1 MEGVKKIKELKVV
14 RNEKKYYIDI
24 DKAFRLKSLLPNI
37 LKEDKFNCNDGYIIR
52 SLYFDTI
59 YNNDFLDK
67 ENGLENRR
75 KIRIRTYNL
84 DTETIKLEIKE
95 KKGDLQCKSSLL
107 ISKEVGESLIKGKY
121 EVLKEYDNDLAKEL
135 YAIMSLECYRPKC
148 IIEYKRNAYIL
159 LENNIRITIDEN
171 IRGTEESFDIFSDNL
186 NLNNILDSTVLEVK
200 YNNFLFSY
208 IKDLLCL
215 VDSDESSISKYWN
228 CRNTMY

>member
-24 DKAFRLKSLLPNI
+24 DKAFRLKNLLPNI
-37 LKEDKFNCNDGYIIR
+37 LKEDKFNCNGGYTIR

-159 LENNIRITIDEN
+159 LENNIRITIDED

-215 VDSDESSISKYWN
+215 VDSDESAISKYWN

>member
-14 RNEKKYYIDI
+14 RNEKKYYIDV
-24 DKAFRLKSLLPNI
+24 DKAFRLKNLLPNI
-37 LKEDKFNCNDGYIIR
+37 LKEDKFNCNGGYIIR

-95 KKGDLQCKSSLL
+95 KKGDLQCKRSLL
-107 ISKEVGESLIKGKY
+107 ISKDVGESLIKGRY

-215 VDSDESSISKYWN
+215 VDSDEIAISKYWN

>member
-1 MEGVKKIKELKVV
+1 M
-14 RNEKKYYIDI
+14 
-24 DKAFRLKSLLPNI
+24 
-37 LKEDKFNCNDGYIIR
+37 
-52 SLYFDTI
+52 
-59 YNNDFLDK
+59 
-67 ENGLENRR
+67 
-75 KIRIRTYNL
+75 
-84 DTETIKLEIKE
+84 
-95 KKGDLQCKSSLL
+95 
-107 ISKEVGESLIKGKY
+107 GESLIKGKY

-215 VDSDESSISKYWN
+215 VDSDESAISKYWN